1 MSKDKIL
8 KPAANH
14 STKPVATSA
23 AKPDVNPSAS
33 DQAHDAKSQSVKGHE
48 HEQVNDFDQSGRSQT
63 QEPSLQQAGE
73 GKTAKASSETEAP
86 RTQPVKSPSQISNA
100 VGASQILP
108 GESAEKYYHGLA
120 STIDE
125 LGAKSMMQIYAAEKM
140 FQCLWWMRRY
150 ETQKRSTII
159 KVMAKEL
166 SESPYFSNK
175 DQRMGITML
184 LEAGLWSDSAI
195 QKLMKDKGHTAGSL
209 LEYAMDRQKEE
220 LIELD
225 QSIAL
230 KAATLLQ
237 LQKSFEALVNRSV
250 LQERLKLQNELLK
263 RDLFAIDVPM
273 VKDAKLVEQ
282 NALQEAPKEAPKDGP
297 KDARQEA
304 HEPSDKG

>member
-1 MSKDKIL
+1 MSIDKFVN
-8 KPAANH
+8 PAAK
-14 STKPVATSA
+14 SSAKTSA
-23 AKPDVNPSAS
+23 KTSSKPDVNPSES
-33 DQAHDAKSQSVKGHE
+33 DQAHGAKSQSVHGHE
-48 HEQVNDFDQSGRSQT
+48 HEREHEHEHDQSQGSQS
-63 QEPSLQQAGE
+63 QKPPSKQAGKGE
-73 GKTAKASSETEAP
+73 IGKSSSQKEAP
-86 RTQPVKSPSQISNA
+86 RAQPVKSPSQISNA

-125 LGAKSMMQIYAAEKM
+125 LGAKSMMQIYAAEKI

-150 ETQKRSTII
+150 ETQKRATII
-159 KVMAKEL
+159 KAMAKEL
-166 SESPYFSNK
+166 SGPSYGANK
-175 DQRMGITML
+175 DQIMGITML

-220 LIELD
+220 LIELE
-225 QSIAL
+225 QSIAQ

-237 LQKSFEALVNRSV
+237 LQKSYEVLVNRSV
-250 LQERLKLQNELLK
+250 LHERLKLQNELLK

-282 NALQEAPKEAPKDGP
+282 NALQDAPKGAP